1 MSSIYHKYILI
12 KRKEAEII
20 EIPIQDDSKAKE
32 NKNYNNTTFYISL
45 EKQQSWSSFTIY
57 FEIAALLINCK

>member
-45 EKQQSWSSFTIY
+45 EKQQS
-57 FEIAALLINCK
+57 